1 MSELSQATRKLISR
15 YQVWHQS
22 LQPKG
27 NSATIHVDEVASRVA
42 AFYEKIRGVVDW
54 REEHLM
60 RKAAIERN
68 LKRRLLLKQNGDDIA
83 THLVSEL
90 IRGGHFPNDKI
101 EESKIL
107 EVQKAIDKYIF
118 ILENAPPSSVEKLKF
133 QLYDWILGVAA
144 CEVEAILDPPQR
156 EIALIEY
163 MEEIMKERI
172 KLSAIIKISEAEKET
187 QIYVAI
193 QKALFKF
200 DPPLIYYN
208 LLKREYT
215 DWKNL
220 PLPLLEEITKNIYQ
234 IWEKLEKTVFH
245 PLAEKF
251 YRICEKYDTPFLILN
266 DIISANPS
274 ESQKNLDNPEIL
286 EGQIQTAY
294 NKRLGTLKE
303 RLSRAALYATLSIFI
318 TKMLLALAIEIPF
331 DKYVTGQFSYPALGF
346 NIVIPPLLM
355 FFIVL
360 SIRPPKKENFQVV
373 IMEVMKNVYTTE
385 RKDVYEIKPRSKR
398 GFIINT
404 IITIFYL
411 SAFVVS
417 FGLIFWGL
425 QKIEFGILS
434 IIIFLIFI
442 SLISFAGV
450 RIRERS
456 KELDIIEEKETIF
469 TFFFDLFALPIIRVG
484 KWLSGQWA
492 KYNVIVVFMNFLID
506 MPFQVFVEFLEQWR
520 YFLKEKKE
528 EIH

>member
-1 MSELSQATRKLISR
+1 MSELSQSTKKLISC
-15 YQVWHQS
+15 YQFWHQS

-27 NSATIHVDEVASRVA
+27 NLATIHVDEVASRVA
-42 AFYEKIRGVVDW
+42 AFYEKIREVVDW

-83 THLVSEL
+83 TPLVLEL

-101 EESKIL
+101 EESKIS
-107 EVQKAIDKYIF
+107 EVQKALDKYIF
-118 ILENAPPSSVEKLKF
+118 ILENAPPPSVEKLKF

-144 CEVEAILDPPQR
+144 CEVEGILEPPQR

-163 MEEIMKERI
+163 MDEIMKERI
-172 KLSAIIKISEAEKET
+172 KLSPLIKISELEKEA

-200 DPPLIYYN
+200 DAPLIYYN
-208 LLKREYT
+208 LLKREYA

-220 PLPLLEEITKNIYQ
+220 SPQLLEEITKNIYQ
-234 IWEKLEKTVFH
+234 IWEKLEKIISH

-266 DIISANPS
+266 DIITANTS
-274 ESQKNLDNPEIL
+274 ESQKNLENPEIL
-286 EGQIQTAY
+286 ESQIQTAY
-294 NKRLGTLKE
+294 NKRAKTLKE

-318 TKMLLALAIEIPF
+318 TKMLLALAVEIPF

-346 NIVIPPLLM
+346 NVVVPPLLM

-360 SIRPPKKENFQVV
+360 SIRLPRKENLQVV
-373 IMEVMKNVYTTE
+373 TMEVMKIVYATE
-385 RKDVYEIKPRSKR
+385 RKDAYEIKPRSKR
-398 GFIINT
+398 GFVINAIIN
-404 IITIFYL
+404 IFYV
-411 SAFVVS
+411 SAFVIS

-456 KELDIIEEKETIF
+456 RELDIIEEKETFF
-469 TFFFDLFALPIIRVG
+469 TFIFDLFALPIIRVG